1 MIGLALRML
10 RFHKGGFVACFIA
23 MFLGATIV
31 VGCGALLETGVRNA
45 APPERLAAAP
55 IVVTAD
61 QRYLGTKRDLVFP
74 ERIHLDD
81 DLADALAKIPGVART
96 VEDLSFE
103 GTTASASVT
112 GHGWSSAQLTPY
124 RLAEGVAPDG
134 PGQIVLG
141 SRLAQ
146 RAGLRPGQPVD
157 LMIKGGAQRFDI
169 AGLAT
174 GAGDENTVFLADAEA
189 ERVGSIASIG
199 VFTTAG
205 SDTDQVARRLR
216 DAVRGSAQPVAVM
229 TGDERGRAE
238 NPAVI
243 AEGADL
249 IPLAAAFGGLS
260 VMVTVFVVAGT
271 LGLSMRRR
279 QREMALLRA
288 VGAAPGQVR
297 RMILGETA
305 MLAIVAAAPAWFAG
319 PWLGAWLLRAFASAD
334 VVPDMIAFRSGPVPA
349 IVGIGTA
356 LVAAFVAALI
366 AVHRAAHTRP
376 TEALAE
382 VSLQR
387 RWFSGVRTI
396 TGLLCLAG
404 GAALAVGTAAAD
416 GPDAGSVATPAALV
430 WTVGFGLL
438 GPVLARAV
446 TRSLRRPLRSLTGLA
461 GHLATSN
468 AQVGI
473 ARLAAAVMP
482 VMLATGLATGLI
494 YMQVTQSS
502 GARQAAAETMTADFL
517 VVSDAGGIPPGLL
530 DTIRKEP
537 AVAAATAQIPTRA
550 YLEPATP
557 PVAAAADEEESDSA
571 QPSELSVRGV
581 TPEGLTLTTAF
592 RAATGTFDA
601 LHGDTVALPA
611 KYAVGHEL
619 GDLIAMRLGDG
630 TPVRLKLVATLQGRP
645 GYETTLMPASLLL
658 GHTTAE
664 SVPQIMVSAA
674 TGNDTAVLASR
685 LADLAGHHPGV
696 RVVDR
701 AAFTAAVH
709 DQDNTQAS
717 MAYLV
722 LCVVVGYSVLALVN
736 TQVLATG
743 ERRREFML
751 QRLVGT
757 THRQVLAMMTV
768 EALLIAAVGLILGQ
782 LVAALT
788 LMPLSLSVLGTLL
801 PAGSIWILATVCGT
815 ATALTLAT
823 TLLATRFAL
832 RGRPQP

>member
-61 QRYLGTKRDLVFP
+61 QRYLGTQRDLVFP
-74 ERIHLDD
+74 ERIHLGD
-81 DLADALAKIPGVART
+81 DLADTLAKVPGVART
-96 VEDLSFE
+96 VQDLSFE
-103 GTTASASVT
+103 GSAAATAVT

-134 PGQIVLG
+134 PGRIVLG

-146 RAGLRPGQPVD
+146 RAGLRPGHPID
-157 LMIKGGAQRFDI
+157 LVIKGSVQRYAI

-174 GAGDENTVFLADAEA
+174 GTGDENTVFVADAEA
-189 ERVGSIASIG
+189 ARIGSVDSIG
-199 VFTTAG
+199 VFPAPG

-216 DAVRGSAQPVAVM
+216 DTIRGGAQPIAVL

-243 AEGADL
+243 ADGGDL

-288 VGAAPGQVR
+288 VGATPGQVR

-305 MLAIVAAAPAWFAG
+305 LLAIVATAPAWFAG
-319 PWLGAWLLRAFASAD
+319 PRLGTWLLRAFAHAD
-334 VVPDMIAFRSGPVPA
+334 VVPDMIAFRSGPAPA

-356 LVAAFVAALI
+356 LVAALAAALI

-382 VSLQR
+382 VALQR

-396 TGLLCLAG
+396 AGLLCVAG

-438 GPVLARAV
+438 GPVLARAI

-461 GHLATSN
+461 GHLANRN
-468 AQVGI
+468 AEVGI

-494 YMQVTQSS
+494 YMQTTQSS
-502 GARQAAAETMTADFL
+502 GAREAAAEATTADLL
-517 VVSDAGGIPPGLL
+517 VVSDGGGLPPGLL

-537 AVAAATAQIPTRA
+537 AVAAATAQIPSRG

-557 PVAAAADEEESDSA
+557 PVAAATDEEAPESA
-571 QPSELSVRGV
+571 QPSELSVQGV

-601 LHGDTVALPA
+601 LRGDTVALPA
-611 KYAVGHEL
+611 KHAVGHQL

-630 TPVRLKLVATLQGRP
+630 TPVRLKLVATLEGRP

-658 GHTTAE
+658 GHTTAG
-664 SVPQIMVSAA
+664 SASQIMVRAA
-674 TGNDTAVLASR
+674 TGNDISALASR
-685 LADLAGHHPGV
+685 LADLAGDQPGV
-696 RVVDR
+696 RVIDR
-701 AAFTAAVH
+701 AAFTAALD
-709 DQDNTQAS
+709 DQDKTQAS

-736 TQVLATG
+736 TQILATG
-743 ERRREFML
+743 ERRREFTL
-751 QRLVGT
+751 QRLVGA
-757 THRQVLAMMTV
+757 THRQVLAMMAV
-768 EALLIAAVGLILGQ
+768 EALLIAAVGLILGH

-788 LMPLSLSVLGTLL
+788 LLPLSLSVLGTLL

-815 ATALTLAT
+815 ATVLTLAT